1 MELLIKQEAVALW
14 QISLINNYVSAKA
27 TSYYFLAEVVRLA
40 M

>member
-1 MELLIKQEAVALW
+1 MEPLKKQEAVALW
-14 QISLINNYVSAKA
+14 QISLINNSVSAET